1 MIHSLTIPHVPM
13 SFTALLRPI
22 RAAPTAAAA
31 PLRLHLRAMSS
42 TSPAA
47 PEKLVLSSRSPS
59 NHVAVLTLNR
69 PKAKNAL
76 SSPLFEDL
84 NAELEKADRDDSVR
98 AIVITGGDKVF
109 AAGADIKEM
118 KDKTCE
124 CEGGLTRA
132 TSQANERGKLTV

>member
-1 MIHSLTIPHVPM
+1 M
-13 SFTALLRPI
+13 ST
-22 RAAPTAAAA
+22 
-31 PLRLHLRAMSS
+31 
-42 TSPAA
+42 PAA
-47 PEKLVLSSRSPS
+47 SAERLVLSSRSPS
-59 NHVAVLTLNR
+59 NHVAILTLNR

-84 NAELEKADRDDSVR
+84 NAELEKADKDESVR

-124 CEGGLTRA
+124 LASSWSRVVPPV
-132 TSQANERGKLTV
+132 QRQ